1 MSDDKV
7 RAHVF
12 LTGRVQGVFFRQ
24 EAYERA
30 VQKRIT
36 GWIKNL
42 DDGRVEVVLE
52 GPGVPV
58 RAMLG
63 WLHIGPPQARVEN
76 VSVEWE
82 EVVGESGFRVK

>member
-12 LTGRVQGVFFRQ
+12 LTGRVQGVFLRQ
-24 EAYERA
+24 EAYDRA
-30 VQKRIT
+30 VEKRIA

-58 RAMLG
+58 RAFLG
-63 WLHIGPPQARVEN
+63 WLHIGPPQAKVED

-82 EVVGESGFRVK
+82 EVKGEVGFRVK

>member
-7 RAHVF
+7 RAHVW

-30 VQKRIT
+30 VKNQIT

-52 GPGVPV
+52 GAGVPV
-58 RAMLG
+58 RAMMG
-63 WLHIGPPQARVEN
+63 WLHIGPPQARVED
-76 VSVEWE
+76 VTVEWE
-82 EVVGESGFRVK
+82 EVVGEVGFRVK